1 VSSPTDANE
10 LAAALLAP
18 ISRVRVVAEI
28 EMVLGIE
35 TEHAQQIVEAFDVF
49 VAAPLEQNLKRLNG
63 RQLAGRNPMIYT
75 ARGTTS
81 VEEWIDHVLADKE
94 TSAIEA
100 HLGTFQEEV
109 ARIVSGGIKPASG
122 VDLQVEGD
130 DGIVRL
136 YAIQASPNTKNSGG
150 RKADVDALKRAAK
163 PLRAHRRIVEMYVA
177 VLSGRNKTSEL
188 RSEPEIQVLASDDF
202 WRSVSGIADFR
213 ARLLRASMILAEL
226 IRERSADEVARIRAE
241 AILLYDDGGGG
252 LDLGAL
258 ANPPKIGRARGP
270 HQLELASN
278 DIPVTDI

>member
-1 VSSPTDANE
+1 M
-10 LAAALLAP
+10 LAP

-28 EMVLGIE
+28 EMVLGIPTDKAE
-35 TEHAQQIVEAFDVF
+35 RIVKAFDMF
-49 VAAPLEQNLKRLNG
+49 VAAPLEQNLKRLSG

-75 ARGTTS
+75 TRGTTS
-81 VEEWIDHVLADKE
+81 VSDWIEHVLADKE

-109 ARIVSGGIKPASG
+109 ARIVSGGIKPGSG

-188 RSEPEIQVLASDDF
+188 RAEPEIQVLASDDF
-202 WRSVSGIADFR
+202 WRSVSGIPDFR
-213 ARLLRASMILAEL
+213 ARLLRASMVLAEL
-226 IRERSADEVARIRAE
+226 IRERSADEVARIRNE
-241 AILLYDDGGGG
+241 AISLYDDGTGG
-252 LDLGAL
+252 LDLAAL
-258 ANPPKIGRARGP
+258 ANPPKLGRRREAR
-270 HQLELASN
+270 QLELAPDDMSPI
-278 DIPVTDI
+278 DV

>member
-28 EMVLGIE
+28 EMVLGVE
-35 TEHAQQIVEAFDVF
+35 AEKAERIVEAFDAF

-75 ARGTTS
+75 TRGTTS
-81 VEEWIDHVLADKE
+81 VAEWIDHVLADKE

-122 VDLQVEGD
+122 VDLQVEGG
-130 DGIVRL
+130 DGVVRL

-177 VLSGRNKTSEL
+177 VLSGRNKTSEP
-188 RSEPEIQVLASDDF
+188 RAEPEIQVLASDDF
-202 WRSVSGIADFR
+202 WRSVSGISDFR
-213 ARLLRASMILAEL
+213 ARLLRASMVLAEL
-226 IRERSADEVARIRAE
+226 IRERSADEVGRIRNE
-241 AILLYDDGGGG
+241 AISLYDDGKGG
-252 LDLGAL
+252 LDLAAL
-258 ANPPKIGRARGP
+258 ANPPKLGRRREP
-270 HQLELASN
+270 RQLELAPGDMSL
-278 DIPVTDI
+278 TDI